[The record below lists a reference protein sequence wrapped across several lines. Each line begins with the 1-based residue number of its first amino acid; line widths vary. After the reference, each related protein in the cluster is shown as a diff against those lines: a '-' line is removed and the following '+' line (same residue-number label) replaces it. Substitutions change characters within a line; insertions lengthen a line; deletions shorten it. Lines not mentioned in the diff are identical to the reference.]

1 MGHLPH
7 SRQIPNH
14 IMKILLPLL
23 ALTLPLSAQTK
34 TNPYLSVKLEMKRAI
49 ERGNAYLKTQQ
60 DKEGFWREAKYPAYT
75 ALALTA
81 AMRSPSHEKSAHIDQ
96 GYSWLVKQQKDDGG
110 IYGKGLGTYNTAT
123 SIVALVS
130 TGDKTY
136 NPVILKGRRFLIN
149 QQTDW
154 DHKGEADNKYDGGI
168 GYGGSFNHSDM
179 SNTYLSIEALRL
191 SRHIAQDEA
200 SGKQPELN
208 WEAAIQFISRSQNLK
223 ETNDQPGIGNDGS
236 MNYFPGDS
244 KAGHD
249 VKPDGTKTLRGY
261 GSMSYAGLLSMI
273 YAELDEKDIR
283 VTSVKKWLA
292 EHYTV
297 KENPGLATKEDPA
310 LGQQGLYYYYHV
322 MAKGLAAANID
333 QLTLKDGKKVDWRN
347 DLAKKILT
355 NQREDGSWANKNSRW
370 WESDPVLV
378 TAYGVLTL
386 EQIYHS
392 IPE

>member
-1 MGHLPH
+1 
-7 SRQIPNH
+7 
-14 IMKILLPLL
+14 MKIILPIL
-23 ALTLPLSAQTK
+23 ALTLPLSAQTAP
-34 TNPYLSVKLEMKRAI
+34 NEYLSVKLEMKRAI
-49 ERGNAYLKTQQ
+49 ERGNNYLKAQQ

-81 AMRSPSHEKSAHIDQ
+81 AMRSPSYEKSEHIDR

-130 TGDKTY
+130 TGDKSYHPT
-136 NPVILKGRRFLIN
+136 ILKARRFLIN

-154 DHKGEADNKYDGGI
+154 GRKGEADNQYDGGV
-168 GYGGSFNHSDM
+168 GYGGSYAHSDL

-191 SRHIAQDEA
+191 SRHIAQDDA

-208 WEAAIQFISRSQNLK
+208 WDAAIQFITRTQNLE
-223 ETNDQPGIGNDGS
+223 ETNDQPGISNDGS

-244 KAGHD
+244 KAGHNIN
-249 VKPDGTKTLRGY
+249 PDGSKTLRGY

-273 YAELDEKDIR
+273 YAELDEKDVR

-292 EHYTV
+292 ENYTV

-333 QLTLKDGKKVDWRN
+333 KLTLKDGKKVDWRN
-347 DLAKKILT
+347 DLANQILT
-355 NQREDGSWANKNSRW
+355 DQREDGSWVNKNSRW

-378 TAYGVLTL
+378 TAYAVLTL

>member
-1 MGHLPH
+1 
-7 SRQIPNH
+7 
-14 IMKILLPLL
+14 MKILLPLL